1 MSSLIR
7 RNKIYFKPKL
17 NQNRAI
23 KSLKTPSK
31 SKMTLTSKKTS
42 SSRPIRQRHLREWR
56 LAVLT
61 SLNLMKKIPIKI
73 TNIKR
78 KVKISMM
85 TMALMMA
92 PTSNNVMITKIGFK
106 NRKRQS
112 NSRKRKLQLC
122 RLS

>member
-7 RNKIYFKPKL
+7 RNKTYFKPRL
-17 NQNRAI
+17 NQNKAI
-23 KSLKTPSK
+23 KSLKTRTK

-42 SSRPIRQRHLREWR
+42 SSRPIKQGHLREWR
-56 LAVLT
+56 SAVLT

-92 PTSNNVMITKIGFK
+92 PTSNNVMITKKGSK

-112 NSRKRKLQLC
+112 NFRKQKLQLC
-122 RLS
+122 RLN